1 MAGSL
6 GTTFRV
12 LKALL
17 WCNLDSTSVTKR
29 KVPGQ
34 SRAAFKT
41 KYDLPTNTIIHKLTE
56 LFTKASAMR
65 YFYRNLKSPAYG

>member
-1 MAGSL
+1 VAGSL

-12 LKALL
+12 LKAFL

-41 KYDLPTNTIIHKLTE
+41 KYDLPTNTLSSISFE
-56 LFTKASAMR
+56 LFAKAGAM
-65 YFYRNLKSPAYG
+65 